1 VASLGTNR
9 TPLQRFN
16 PRLHGQTHRHGLTPG
31 YQYSS
36 VGSAGSPLVLASIVL
51 EANRVVCT
59 TPSPIHTTVYIALSS
74 HAWRLVGAIDRR
86 LPISRGRS
94 MVRRSKAPP
103 YKPTHHHLTTAPR
116 QRGTTAAVAPHIHAR
131 LPAVERAWDDKW
143 RVLCIETSAL
153 GSRWMRRYSSGA
165 TAGTYA
171 YSSTSGRRIP
181 STSPH
186 ATTPAYL
193 SLTRLGGP
201 RRNKHPANQGKV
213 VESPAN
219 RHEFIH
225 QTGFPSR
232 PCPHVTGEPG
242 YSGRIS

>member
-143 RVLCIETSAL
+143 RVRCVETYAL
-153 GSRWMRRYSSGA
+153 GSRWMRRYLSGA

-171 YSSTSGRRIP
+171 YPSTSARGIS

-186 ATTPAYL
+186 AATPAYP
-193 SLTRLGGP
+193 LTQP
-201 RRNKHPANQGKV
+201 KHLANQGKV
-213 VESPAN
+213 VESTAN
-219 RHEFIH
+219 RHEFNSFI
-225 QTGFPSR
+225 TPSGFPSR

-242 YSGRIS
+242 YSRRIS